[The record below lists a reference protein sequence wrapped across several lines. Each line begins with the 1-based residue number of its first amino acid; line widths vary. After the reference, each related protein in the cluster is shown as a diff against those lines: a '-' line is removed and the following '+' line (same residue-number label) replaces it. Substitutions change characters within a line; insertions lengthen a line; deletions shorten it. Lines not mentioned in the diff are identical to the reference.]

1 MNSTD
6 RLGGVRLEKPAGLR
20 TAVFR
25 RQHEE
30 LGQSVADIT
39 ALLDATEL
47 AKGAGIISGH
57 LSILSGKLTVHLAM
71 EDKGLYPRLVR
82 HTNPAVRGLAQRFM
96 TEMGSIHEVFSG
108 YLTKWRDPRHIEKEP
123 ERFVTE
129 TTSLLAAL
137 TQRIA
142 REDHELYPLV
152 DREG

>member
-6 RLGGVRLEKPAGLR
+6 RLGSRLEKPAGLR

-39 ALLDATEL
+39 ALLDAKEL
-47 AKGAGIISGH
+47 AKGADIISGH

-82 HTNPAVRGLAQRFM
+82 HMNPDVRGLAQRFM
-96 TEMGSIHEVFSG
+96 SEMGNIHEVFSG
-108 YLTKWRDPRHIEKEP
+108 YLTKWRDQVHIEKDP
-123 ERFVTE
+123 ETFVSE
-129 TTSLLAAL
+129 TRSLLSAL

-142 REDHELYPLV
+142 REDHELYPMV